1 MAAERIL
8 IAEGNELVASTL
20 AEQLK
25 LLGYDVASIARN
37 GEEAVRACEQTR
49 PDLVL
54 LDMQLPD
61 NDGAATASQIIE
73 RAQTPVVMMLTFGDT
88 SSVLR
93 ADQSGA
99 LAYLVKPV
107 NPEELPPAIDIA
119 LARHREFQQLRER
132 VGDLQG
138 TLDSRKLIERAK
150 GILMK
155 RLNITGAEAEERLQ
169 QRAKATNTPVQDIAQ
184 IIVDSDALLS

>member
-20 AEQLK
+20 AEQLTS
-25 LLGYDVASIARN
+25 LGYDVAGIART
-37 GEEAVRACEQTR
+37 GEEAIRECEQNR

-54 LDMQLPD
+54 LDIQLPG
-61 NDGAATASQIIE
+61 NDGTAVAGQIIE
-73 RAQTPVVMMLTFGDT
+73 RAQTPIVMMLTFGDA
-88 SSVLR
+88 SSVEQ

-119 LARHREFQQLRER
+119 LARHREFRQLRER

-138 TLDSRKLIERAK
+138 TLESRKLIERAK

-155 RLNITGAEAEERLQ
+155 RLNITGAEAEERLR
-169 QRAKATNTPVQDIAQ
+169 QRAKATQTRIQDIAQ
-184 IIVDSDALLS
+184 TIVDSDALLS

>member
-155 RLNITGAEAEERLQ
+155 RLNITGTEAEERLQ

>member
-25 LLGYDVASIARN
+25 LLGYDVAGIARN
-37 GEEAVRACEQTR
+37 GEEAVRACEHTR

-61 NDGAATASQIIE
+61 NDGAAIAGQIIE

-88 SSVLR
+88 NSVLR

-119 LARHREFQQLRER
+119 LARHREFQQLRDR

-138 TLDSRKLIERAK
+138 TLESRKLIERAK

-169 QRAKATNTPVQDIAQ
+169 QRAKATNTPIQEIAQ
-184 IIVDSDALLS
+184 MIVDSDALLS